1 VAPYLRPNYFAD
13 KEELGKVIKDQLH
26 VQLNDPIADLVRNA
40 QNIFSLPIFTI
51 CIVSCVSE
59 FRSFWKDI
67 IFDSLD
73 EDKSGLIDME
83 EASATPSFRNLPF
96 YFTVACRMGVLRTNL
111 NVPALYTVLQ
121 AL

>member
-1 VAPYLRPNYFAD
+1 M
-13 KEELGKVIKDQLH
+13 IKDQLH

-83 EASATPSFRNLPF
+83 EASATP
-96 YFTVACRMGVLRTNL
+96 
-111 NVPALYTVLQ
+111 
-121 AL
+121 

>member
-1 VAPYLRPNYFAD
+1 VAPYLHPNCFAD
-13 KEELGKVIKDQLH
+13 KDELGKVIKDQLH

-40 QNIFSLPIFTI
+40 QLFSYLPIFNI
-51 CIVSCVSE
+51 CIISCISE

-83 EASATPSFRNLPF
+83 EASATP
-96 YFTVACRMGVLRTNL
+96 
-111 NVPALYTVLQ
+111 
-121 AL
+121 